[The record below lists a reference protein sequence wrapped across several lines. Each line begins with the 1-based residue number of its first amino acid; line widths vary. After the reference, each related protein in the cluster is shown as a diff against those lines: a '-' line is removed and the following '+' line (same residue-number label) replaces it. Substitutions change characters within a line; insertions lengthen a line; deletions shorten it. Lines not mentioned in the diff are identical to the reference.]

1 MGSTC
6 SSCFD
11 QNTEAKL
18 TVLEPETSPEATK
31 VAKITDQ
38 PAEAIETTDAPIDVP
53 EDVGGKREEVV
64 EDAPQAAAGGKFTL
78 VLHSAVIN
86 RSFAKIGHMDPY
98 AIIEVEDKEV
108 GRSKPDKS
116 AHKKPHWESSFSWAG
131 EGVPKDIHI
140 AVWDK
145 NDFHRDVFIGAV
157 TIPCSYDMGE
167 QKDIAFTITKRSEAT
182 GTIKLSIGYAYPE
195 RVKEPALSTRPQTLG
210 MELDKIVKHFSQPSP
225 DTQVELEETT
235 IHRQKSWV
243 KEPDEEKPKL
253 ERRPSRL
260 TRDETQSA
268 LQPLMGSWKC
278 VETHGL
284 DAFLKATGVGV
295 FQRKIAGAA
304 KWPAWEYQLE
314 GDQVKFTNHSAIGV
328 LLEIF
333 PLRKDYDWKDGHGN
347 PMSCKAVWTKSDEGG
362 TLSTERTGKLA
373 SYKEERKITDNR
385 LEFTLTHGS
394 GVAWGRVF
402 EKVL

>member
-116 AHKKPHWESSFSWAG
+116 AHKKPHWESVGGDRHDQAEHRVRVPRARERAGPVDAPSDTGHGARQDSEALQPAVPGHTSGARGDYHPQAEVLG
-131 EGVPKDIHI
+131 EGTG
-140 AVWDK
+140 
-145 NDFHRDVFIGAV
+145 R
-157 TIPCSYDMGE
+157 GE
-167 QKDIAFTITKRSEAT
+167 AEAREEAQQ
-182 GTIKLSIGYAYPE
+182 AY
-195 RVKEPALSTRPQTLG
+195 T
-210 MELDKIVKHFSQPSP
+210 
-225 DTQVELEETT
+225 
-235 IHRQKSWV
+235 
-243 KEPDEEKPKL
+243 
-253 ERRPSRL
+253 
-260 TRDETQSA
+260 DETQSA